1 MDQNQQPVFKIE
13 KLYVKDLSLEVPNA
27 PAIFLDPASPAVNVE
42 LATQAAAVGEG
53 FFEVTITVTVTAK
66 LEEGDKVVFLVEA
79 AQGGIFQIRNVPA
92 EELEPILMIG
102 CANILFPYA
111 RETISDAITRA
122 GFQPVLLAPVNFE
135 GMYEAR
141 QQELAAQQPKIE
153 VPIQ

>member
-27 PAIFLDPASPAVNVE
+27 PAIFLEPASPAVNVE

-79 AQGGIFQIRNVPA
+79 AQGGIFQIRNIPA

>member
-42 LATQAAAVGEG
+42 LGTQAAAVGDG

-66 LEEGDKVVFLVEA
+66 IEDGDKVVFLVEA
-79 AQGGIFQIRNVPA
+79 AQGGIFQIRNIPA

-111 RETISDAITRA
+111 RETVSDAITRA

>member
-1 MDQNQQPVFKIE
+1 MDQNQQPAFKIE

-27 PAIFLDPASPAVNVE
+27 PAIYLDPTSPSVNVD
-42 LATQAAAVGEG
+42 LSTQAAAVGEG

-66 LEEGDKVVFLVEA
+66 IEEGDKTVFLVEA
-79 AQGGIFQIRNVPA
+79 SQAGIFQIRNIPN
-92 EELEPILMIG
+92 EEIEPILMIG

-141 QQELAAQQPKIE
+141 QQELAAQQPQIE